1 MNNSISI
8 LQLITEASLVVQ
20 LVMALLL
27 LLSVLSWVIIFH
39 LGAKLGSASRFDTR
53 FEAWFWTDSI
63 DKQFATVAKE
73 TDRSALEAV
82 FFDGYKKLGT
92 LSSDAQADIAERELK
107 IALGKEQSRLEQGL
121 SILASIGSVSPY
133 IGLFGTVWG
142 IMNAFI
148 GLGEAE
154 SVSLATVA
162 PSIAEALIA
171 TALGLFVAIPAT
183 LAFNYFTAKANTI
196 YERRALFCE
205 GVVSALLAQD
215 AATKHQD
222 WVMSDD

>member
-8 LQLITEASLVVQ
+8 LQLVTEASLVVQ
-20 LVMALLL
+20 LVMAVLL
-27 LLSVLSWVIIFH
+27 LLSLLSWVIIFH
-39 LGAKLGSASRFDTR
+39 LGTKLGSASRFDAR

-73 TDRSALEAV
+73 NERSALEAV

-92 LSSDAQADIAERELK
+92 VTGTAQADIAERELK

-121 SILASIGSVSPY
+121 SVLASIGSVSPY

-148 GLGEAE
+148 GLGQAE

-171 TALGLFVAIPAT
+171 TALGLFAAIPAT
-183 LAFNYFTAKANTI
+183 LAFNYFTAKANTV

-205 GVVSALLAQD
+205 AVVSALLANQTTLERPD
-215 AATKHQD
+215 SNPTE
-222 WVMSDD
+222 